1 MPKQA
6 FVAALNPDAQGHNAA
21 LPTPMIRQVLLV
33 DLDQCAAIEAACYGP
48 EGATRERI
56 AHRIATYPEG
66 FLIAELEGC
75 VIGFVN
81 SGATDKDDVSDETFK
96 DLIGHTPAG
105 RNLVIFSLA
114 VHPDFQRHRIGRL
127 LIEALIAT
135 AKQLRK
141 ETILLLCQPALIPY
155 YQRFGF
161 RNRGASASTHGGLS
175 WHEMVLPLAGA

>member
-6 FVAALNPDAQGHNAA
+6 FAAALNPDAQVHKRAI
-21 LPTPMIRQVLLV
+21 PTSVVRQVLLD

-66 FLIAELEGC
+66 FLIVELEGR

-81 SGATDKDDVSDETFK
+81 SGAADKDDISDEAFK

-114 VHPDFQRHRIGRL
+114 VHPNFQRHGIGRL
-127 LIEALIAT
+127 LMEALIAT
-135 AKQLRK
+135 AGQLSKQ
-141 ETILLLCQPALIPY
+141 TILLLCQPALIPY
-155 YQRFGF
+155 YQPSSKQARKGC
-161 RNRGASASTHGGLS
+161 G
-175 WHEMVLPLAGA
+175 

>member
-6 FVAALNPDAQGHNAA
+6 FVAALNPDAQGHERAI
-21 LPTPMIRQVLLV
+21 PTPVIRQILLD
-33 DLDQCAAIEAACYGP
+33 DLNQCATIEAACYGP

-56 AHRIATYPEG
+56 ADCIATYPEG
-66 FLIAELEGC
+66 FLIAELEGR

-81 SGATDKDDVSDETFK
+81 SGVTDKDDISDEAFK

-114 VHPDFQRHRIGRL
+114 VHPDFQRHGIGRVQM
-127 LIEALIAT
+127 EAFIAA

-141 ETILLLCQPALIPY
+141 ETILLLCQAALIRY
-155 YQRFGF
+155 YQHFGF
-161 RNRGASASTHGGLS
+161 RDRGGMSI
-175 WHEMVLPLAGA
+175 